1 MKSLKR
7 WAYLSSLMLIITA
20 IYTQAAHHEA
30 GEHMGHKHMAPEDVA
45 KHWVT
50 AVSTGQAEAI
60 AAVKDHMAEDGL
72 LYRDRYVGF
81 GFTWDNTNGDA
92 MIVGTVIPGSP
103 VDGVLQ
109 PGDRFVSVRGVPAVQ
124 ENYGKLNFR
133 GKPGEVVN
141 AVIKRGDDEMAI
153 EVARGVIDTPVPKAE
168 VITWLSTGDGEN
180 WAPDDWKLHEVVR
193 QGNVVYVWTQAW
205 NTDNATGL
213 AYNTHT
219 VTRFKFNDA
228 GKVIAVGNLS
238 EDRFQLEQTGWSIS
252 R

>member
-1 MKSLKR
+1 MKSLK
-7 WAYLSSLMLIITA
+7 AAAFLSSLILIVTA
-20 IYTQAAHHEA
+20 LVTQAAHHEMD
-30 GEHMGHKHMAPEDVA
+30 EHNRHKHMAPEEVA

-50 AVSTGQAEAI
+50 AVSTSQADAI

-81 GFTWDNTNGDA
+81 GFTWDATNGDA

-109 PGDRFVSVRGVPAVQ
+109 PGDKFVSVRGVPAVE

-141 AVIKRGDDEMAI
+141 AVIMRGDKEMAI
-153 EVARGVIDTPVPKAE
+153 EVARGVIETPVPKAD

-180 WAPDDWKLHEVVR
+180 WAPDEWKLHEVVR

-205 NTDNATGL
+205 DTDTASGL
-213 AYNTHT
+213 SYNTHT
-219 VTRFKFNDA
+219 VTRFEFNDA
-228 GKVIAVGNLS
+228 GEVIAVGNLS